1 MTPMRRV
8 AAAIIT
14 APGTNRDPDMAFAL
28 ARAGATPI
36 TVSTRHLLNSTA
48 VVDDADLVVL
58 PGGFSF
64 ADALGAGRLFAHEL
78 EEVASGLIHRAI
90 ASRRPVL
97 GVCNGFQALMNLGV
111 FETHA
116 DPQDRVAPASP
127 RRMALGPNDGGAFTC
142 EWVEVVPS
150 STACIWTAGLDA
162 PIACP
167 IAHGEGRLTVADDAW
182 ADLVATDR
190 IAFRYAGRNPN
201 GSRGAVAG
209 ICDASGLV
217 LGLMPHPENHVT
229 DRQHPGFHRRKHG
242 AVATPAGT
250 LGLRL
255 FEEGVRHAR
264 A

>member
-8 AAAIIT
+8 VAAIIT

-36 TVSTRHLLNSTA
+36 TVSTRRLLDSTA

-90 ASRRPVL
+90 ASRRPIL

-242 AVATPAGT
+242 AAATPAGT

>member
-1 MTPMRRV
+1 MMPMRRV
-8 AAAIIT
+8 TAAIIT
-14 APGTNRDPDMAFAL
+14 APGTNRDPDIAFAL

-36 TVSTRHLLNSTA
+36 TVSTRRLLDTTA
-48 VVDDADLVVL
+48 EVDDADLVVL

-78 EEVASGLIHRAI
+78 EEVASGLIQRAI
-90 ASRRPVL
+90 ANRRPVL
-97 GVCNGFQALMNLGV
+97 GVCNGFQALMNLGI
-111 FETHA
+111 FETPSSPGQA
-116 DPQDRVAPASP
+116 QTASP

-142 EWVEVVPS
+142 EWVEIVPAS
-150 STACIWTAGLDA
+150 ATCIWTAGLDA

-167 IAHGEGRLTVADDAW
+167 IAHGEGRLTAADDAW

-242 AVATPAGT
+242 AAATPPGT

>member
-36 TVSTRHLLNSTA
+36 TVSTRRLLDSTA

-242 AVATPAGT
+242 AAATPPGT